1 LTTTCDTDIG
11 SFGDKA
17 LSSGKT
23 NAASAASDKSS
34 EASFRKAVKVNPSEL
49 ETYINLGIVLYDCGK
64 LEEASAQSNKPFIST
79 PVAPMFRGGF
89 ARQEVDS
96 DPIQQLRQQIET

>member
-64 LEEASAQSNKPFIST
+64 LEEASAQYQQALHLDPSRSDVPRWVRETGS
-79 PVAPMFRGGF
+79 
-89 ARQEVDS
+89 RQRSHSAIAAAD
-96 DPIQQLRQQIET
+96 